1 MKREESTSRSR
12 RRPNKVA
19 LDYANF
25 FSDEDVFVEFVKK
38 NIDTF
43 KKWTELKHS
52 YWWCYA
58 TFSHAKSKCDELRK
72 TYTQEDHLSISP
84 TETKFWRD
92 IKDERRVESVDES
105 DTEQTRMIK
114 AWMKEQ
120 WKEYK
125 KSQTETVSD
134 EYLCSQY
141 LSHVLEQLDT
151 EELDPKCVEL
161 YETKLRGILNFVQDQ
176 AHTPDVSTY
185 ISWTLD
191 VMEHIQRTFFHDSD
205 LKEHLQ
211 KLNKL
216 ETGLFHASNPD
227 RWGDTEKHERRVIVE
242 QTGRYGA
249 FNTFQI
255 NPKNEAG
262 DEEANASDADEEA
275 NASDADE
282 EANASDADEEAN
294 ASDAD
299 EDLPLLSHEY
309 VIYNIFQNEEIPDG
323 NIETSD
329 IYKNL
334 SGKVD
339 LTVNK
344 FAKEIKPYNFSS
356 HLKVLEAYDVGFHR
370 DKDSLL
376 NTKTLDYCKKVQKMY
391 AQKVVEAEKEV
402 TVNCPLWVCVH
413 NYVLSMVVTH
423 AINSVATLCDVIHF
437 EGTDYFTCAE
447 KLVDLQKMLL
457 SALTILCALSR
468 YHNLVDMFLQPAD
481 ISVNGAIMP
490 HSKEDVLSM
499 CRRKASVTTQLQTI
513 QLKKFV
519 VQSLSEVIT
528 EYMTKPSKSSAW
540 LGNSS
545 EKSSFES
552 SRAYKILSE
561 NNWNSMGYNAQ
572 QMIPT
577 TKRTDGLN
585 LNEAVVY
592 FKDLLDHERWRL
604 QLFRM
609 TAMLVELQNFDQ
621 TTGIHDTKRLCM
633 EAYYTSRML
642 VIDTLC
648 PPVDTPCLR
657 TSFPNGKNS
666 KTFYMDSTKVY
677 VPVRDLEQSVKK
689 YLPYLENPGGA
700 PFQLSVK
707 VEKGPPTTVRV
718 EETIMGRKGNFSFE
732 NYNSDDQ
739 LIDGYEAITLHHSE
753 LRFFRYYFHIIYKS
767 LRPEVKELSEILNL
781 SLVMCIVLKQCVYG
795 LYCANLRKD
804 VLCYDAACKNQ
815 FDLGK
820 LTCMTREDI
829 GFLGYSLTKCAVCLG
844 PSYHTCTTE
853 LPDSSEDCARRC
865 GATIVHT
872 CKAQSGSEYPNALDI
887 AKKPSQWMI
896 CKPCKEKST
905 TISVCLVGNCGV
917 LKDDDCYIGLELK
930 AMTHYYKAFRSKDAN
945 QTSKDSVELKI
956 GVCNIHLEE
965 CNITEAD
972 HAGISDLWAS
982 RFRAFNE
989 CSAESS
995 IDHFNIQRI
1004 DFDMEESDDDNYGPD
1019 HEFDKSL
1026 TPAQRIRKSIE
1037 LVETKLSWLLK
1048 KRKTNF
1054 SEYSEYVNYT
1064 TQQLEKE
1071 EDDDE
1076 DTTKTEP
1083 EDEIGDKDA
1092 LYDLL
1097 TKYDNPGFYQAA
1109 DNRSDV
1115 SPFLLVHLMNHILDY
1130 EDPDNIDDTVPID
1143 GRALVKMPTD
1153 VLVDVMGELKQRVG
1167 ELTKT
1172 CDKAPLTISKT
1183 TIVNT
1188 YDEVI
1193 TYLKED
1199 NTGKKLDSKTIWAK
1213 NHNFQGKIGKMA
1225 ALNDLMNT
1233 IVEYTDGVPKPS
1245 TVYKNKDGGET
1256 KQEGHDVN
1264 VLQVEVDREKGNAK
1278 GDSLN
1283 RPELTKSKKVPRG
1296 ANAPNDE
1303 EVATLEEWDDYQSE
1317 VQYNKEYKQLIELRS
1332 ALKKVYEIIKNKPCD
1347 KTGVVKFKFSYI
1359 NEELLKCEVTL
1370 FEKSSSH
1377 GEEGPSV
1384 VFFDDAAHGF
1394 QSHSETNVKDADTS
1408 AHGDLTCSCDEFCLR
1423 LYLHVIETTAMSPE
1437 EIVDDRKYESDETC
1451 EFDGEEEEEADEFSS
1466 DEEVDEFSSD
1476 EEVDEDD
1483 KPLQKKSKQPPEEFK
1498 VMIKKMRAVLG
1509 NHVAHIKEDPL
1520 RRILTFAQAY
1530 NAPDREAKTEQ

>member
-457 SALTILCALSR
+457 SALTIL
-468 YHNLVDMFLQPAD
+468 
-481 ISVNGAIMP
+481 
-490 HSKEDVLSM
+490 
-499 CRRKASVTTQLQTI
+499 
-513 QLKKFV
+513 
-519 VQSLSEVIT
+519 
-528 EYMTKPSKSSAW
+528 
-540 LGNSS
+540 
-545 EKSSFES
+545 
-552 SRAYKILSE
+552 
-561 NNWNSMGYNAQ
+561 
-572 QMIPT
+572 
-577 TKRTDGLN
+577 
-585 LNEAVVY
+585 
-592 FKDLLDHERWRL
+592 
-604 QLFRM
+604 
-609 TAMLVELQNFDQ
+609 
-621 TTGIHDTKRLCM
+621 
-633 EAYYTSRML
+633 
-642 VIDTLC
+642 
-648 PPVDTPCLR
+648 
-657 TSFPNGKNS
+657 
-666 KTFYMDSTKVY
+666 
-677 VPVRDLEQSVKK
+677 
-689 YLPYLENPGGA
+689 
-700 PFQLSVK
+700 
-707 VEKGPPTTVRV
+707 
-718 EETIMGRKGNFSFE
+718 KGNFSFE